1 MISKNIE
8 NTFGIE
14 TVLKLFSLGYR
25 GRINHEALK
34 NRGRGVM
41 RFNEVI
47 EVLMSIEPSDK
58 LLANLLDSYVT
69 TKYGKSEENQ
79 Q

>member
-1 MISKNIE
+1 
-8 NTFGIE
+8 
-14 TVLKLFSLGYR
+14 
-25 GRINHEALK
+25 
-34 NRGRGVM
+34 M

-47 EVLMSIEPSDK
+47 EVLMSIGPSDK